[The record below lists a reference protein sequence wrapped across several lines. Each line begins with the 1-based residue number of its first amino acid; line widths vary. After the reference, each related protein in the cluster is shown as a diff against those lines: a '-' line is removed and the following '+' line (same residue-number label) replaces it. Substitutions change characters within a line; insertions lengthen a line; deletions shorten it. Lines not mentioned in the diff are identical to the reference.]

1 MTPTEFALVAVS
13 TLFIGAA
20 DAFGGNASRRASPFT
35 VAAWSQA
42 IGVPVVLI
50 GAVLIGGELI
60 AKDLAFGMAAGCGSA
75 LGVIFLYRGFRVSS
89 VGIVAPIASSIAA
102 VIPIALGFARAERP
116 SLLVAV
122 GVGLAVISIFLVSYV
137 TSEGGFSLAGI
148 AHGLASGVGFGVMV
162 VSYAATSE
170 ASGIWSAVSGRA
182 TAAMLAAAAVYAFK
196 AVPSIPREVRVSTML
211 AGLLAAVGMIAFVT
225 VSQTADLIVLGVTLG
240 LFPTTTVVFAALFLK
255 DRLAPWQWVGI
266 ATAAT
271 AVTLI
276 SIG

>member
-1 MTPTEFALVAVS
+1 MTPTELTLVAIS

-20 DAFGGNASRRASPFT
+20 DAFGGHASRRAAPFS

-42 IGVPVVLI
+42 IGVPVVVV

-60 AKDLAFGMAAGCGSA
+60 AQDLAFGVAAGCGSA
-75 LGVIFLYRGFRVSS
+75 LGVVFLYRGFRVASI
-89 VGIVAPIASSIAA
+89 GIVAPIASSVAA
-102 VIPIALGFARAERP
+102 VVPIALGLASGERP
-116 SLLVAV
+116 SMLVAL
-122 GVGLAVISIFLVSYV
+122 GIGLAVMSIFLVSYV
-137 TSEGGFSLAGI
+137 RPGGGFSLVGI
-148 AHGLASGVGFGVMV
+148 THGLMSGVGFGLMV

-170 ASGIWSAVSGRA
+170 ASGIWSAVTGRTTAALLA
-182 TAAMLAAAAVYAFK
+182 TAAVFVFK
-196 AVPSIPREVRVSTML
+196 AVPSIPREVRASTAL
-211 AGLLAAVGMIAFVT
+211 AGILAAIGMIAFVT

-255 DRLAPWQWVGI
+255 DRLAPWQWAGI